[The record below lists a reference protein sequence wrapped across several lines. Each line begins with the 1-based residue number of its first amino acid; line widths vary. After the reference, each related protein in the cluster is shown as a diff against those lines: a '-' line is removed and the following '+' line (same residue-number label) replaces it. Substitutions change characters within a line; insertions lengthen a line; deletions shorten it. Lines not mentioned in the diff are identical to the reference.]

1 MPSFSSPSLLAVA
14 QALADGRTTGRALIE
29 QALERINDPQGEGA
43 RVFISVHADEAR
55 RQADRM
61 DILRQQGRAP
71 TIAAGLPVS
80 IKDLF
85 DEAGSISQAGSRV
98 LEKASPAC
106 MDAPAIRNMKQAGMV
121 SMGRTTMTEFAFSGV
136 GINPHFGTPAN
147 PWRRQEQRIP
157 GGSSSGAAISVSD
170 GMALAGI
177 GSDTGGSCRIPA
189 ALTGLVGFKPTA
201 RRISTQG
208 TVPLSTTLDSVG
220 SIGHT
225 VRCCWAADSLMAT
238 GTLRVQNAPN
248 GRNGGRLRL
257 GILSTMVMDGMD
269 QIVAQ
274 TWERCLSHLSSK
286 GVVLETFSCP
296 PLLDIPIANSKGG
309 FPAAEALA
317 WHTPLLA
324 EHAQTYDPFVLQRIL
339 KGQEQSA
346 VDYITLLQDRARL
359 IRRSADIMEHYDAV
373 ILPTVPVIAPRISD
387 MDDTARYVAT
397 NLLLLRNTAIAN
409 FLDLCAISLPCHKP
423 GDAPVGL
430 MVMGQHGQDDRLF
443 EIAAQLEHILVA

>member
-1 MPSFSSPSLLAVA
+1 MTSFPYPSLLAAA
-14 QALADGRTTGRALIE
+14 QALADGRTTARALVE

-43 RVFISVHADEAR
+43 RVFMTVHADAAR
-55 RQADRM
+55 RQADIM
-61 DILRQQGRAP
+61 DTLRQQGRAP

-80 IKDLF
+80 VKDLF
-85 DEAGSISQAGSRV
+85 DEAGCVSRAGSLV
-98 LEKASPAC
+98 LENAAPAS
-106 MDAPAIRNMKQAGMV
+106 MDAPAIRNIKQAGML

-201 RRISTQG
+201 GRISTQG
-208 TVPLSTTLDSVG
+208 TIPLSSTLDSVG
-220 SIGHT
+220 SIGRT
-225 VRCCWAADSLMAT
+225 VGCCWAVDSLMAT
-238 GTLRVQNAPN
+238 GTLHVQDAPN
-248 GRNGGRLRL
+248 GQTGNTLRL

-269 QIVAQ
+269 QTVAQ
-274 TWERCLSHLSSK
+274 TWEHCLSRLATK

-296 PLLDIPIANSKGG
+296 PLLDIPTANSKGG

-339 KGQEQSA
+339 RGHEQTA
-346 VDYITLLQDRARL
+346 VDYITLLQARARL
-359 IRRSADIMEHYDAV
+359 IRQAADIMVHYDAV
-373 ILPTVPVIAPRISD
+373 ILPTVPVIAPKISD
-387 MDDTARYVAT
+387 MDDNAQYVAT
-397 NLLLLRNTAIAN
+397 NMLLLRNTGIAN

-430 MVMGQHGQDDRLF
+430 MIMGQNGQDSRLF
-443 EIAAQLEHILVA
+443 EIAAQLEHLLAE

>member
-1 MPSFSSPSLLAVA
+1 MTFFPYPSLLAAA
-14 QALADGRTTGRALIE
+14 QALADGRTTARALVE

-43 RVFISVHADEAR
+43 RVFMTVHADAAR
-55 RQADRM
+55 RQADIM
-61 DILRQQGRAP
+61 DTLRQQGRAP

-80 IKDLF
+80 VKDLF
-85 DEAGSISQAGSRV
+85 DEAGCVSRAGSLV
-98 LEKASPAC
+98 LENAAPAS
-106 MDAPAIRNMKQAGMV
+106 MDASAIRNIKQAGML

-170 GMALAGI
+170 SMALAGI

-201 RRISTQG
+201 GRISTQG
-208 TVPLSTTLDSVG
+208 TIPLSSTLDSVG
-220 SIGHT
+220 SIGRT
-225 VRCCWAADSLMAT
+225 VRCCWAVDSLMAT
-238 GTLRVQNAPN
+238 GTLHVQDAPY
-248 GRNGGRLRL
+248 GRTGSTLRL

-269 QIVAQ
+269 QTVAQ
-274 TWERCLSHLSSK
+274 TWEHCLSRLAAK
-286 GVVLETFSCP
+286 GVALETFSCP
-296 PLLDIPIANSKGG
+296 PLLDIPTANSKGG

-339 KGQEQSA
+339 RGHEQTA
-346 VDYITLLQDRARL
+346 VDYITLLQARARL
-359 IRRSADIMEHYDAV
+359 IRQAADIMVHYDAV
-373 ILPTVPVIAPRISD
+373 ILPTVPVIAPKISD
-387 MDDTARYVAT
+387 MDDNAQYVAT
-397 NLLLLRNTAIAN
+397 NMLLLRNTAIAN

-430 MVMGQHGQDDRLF
+430 MVMGQNGQDSRLF
-443 EIAAQLEHILVA
+443 EIAAQLEHLLAE

>member
-1 MPSFSSPSLLAVA
+1 MTSFPYPSLLAAA
-14 QALADGRTTGRALIE
+14 QALADGRTTARALVE
-29 QALERINDPQGEGA
+29 QALERINDPQGEGL
-43 RVFISVHADEAR
+43 RVFMTVHADAAR
-55 RQADRM
+55 RQADIM
-61 DILRQQGRAP
+61 DTLRQQGRAP

-80 IKDLF
+80 VKDLF
-85 DEAGSISQAGSRV
+85 DEAGCVSRAGSLV
-98 LEKASPAC
+98 LENAAPAS
-106 MDAPAIRNMKQAGMV
+106 MDAPAIRNLTQAGML

-201 RRISTQG
+201 GRISTQG
-208 TVPLSTTLDSVG
+208 TIPLSSTLDSVG
-220 SIGHT
+220 SIGCT
-225 VRCCWAADSLMAT
+225 VGCCWAVDSLMAT
-238 GTLRVQNAPN
+238 GTLHVQDAPN
-248 GRNGGRLRL
+248 GQTGNTLRL

-269 QIVAQ
+269 QTVAQ
-274 TWERCLSHLSSK
+274 TWEHCLSRLAAK
-286 GVVLETFSCP
+286 GVALETFSCP
-296 PLLDIPIANSKGG
+296 PLLDIPTANSKGG

-339 KGQEQSA
+339 RGHEQTA
-346 VDYITLLQDRARL
+346 VDYITLLQARARL
-359 IRRSADIMEHYDAV
+359 IRQAADIMVHYDAV
-373 ILPTVPVIAPRISD
+373 ILPTVPVIAPKISD
-387 MDDTARYVAT
+387 MDDNAQYVAT
-397 NLLLLRNTAIAN
+397 NMLLLRNTAIAN

-430 MVMGQHGQDDRLF
+430 MVMGQNGQDSRLF
-443 EIAAQLEHILVA
+443 EIAAQLEHLLAE

>member
-1 MPSFSSPSLLAVA
+1 MTSFPYPSLLAVA
-14 QALADGRTTGRALIE
+14 QALADGRTTARALVE
-29 QALERINDPQGEGA
+29 QALERIDDPQGEGA
-43 RVFISVHADEAR
+43 RVFMTVHADAAR
-55 RQADRM
+55 RQADIM
-61 DILRQQGRAP
+61 DTLRQQGRAP

-80 IKDLF
+80 VKDLF
-85 DEAGSISQAGSRV
+85 DEAGCVSRAGSLV
-98 LEKASPAC
+98 LENAAPAS
-106 MDAPAIRNMKQAGMV
+106 MDAPAIRNLTQAGML

-201 RRISTQG
+201 GRISTQG
-208 TVPLSTTLDSVG
+208 TIPLSSTLDSVG
-220 SIGHT
+220 SIGRT
-225 VRCCWAADSLMAT
+225 VGCCWAVDSLMAT
-238 GTLRVQNAPN
+238 GTLHVQDAPN
-248 GRNGGRLRL
+248 GQTGNTLRL

-269 QIVAQ
+269 QTVAQ
-274 TWERCLSHLSSK
+274 TWEHCLSRLATK

-296 PLLDIPIANSKGG
+296 PLLDIPTANSKGG

-339 KGQEQSA
+339 RGHEQTA
-346 VDYITLLQDRARL
+346 VDYITLLQARTRL
-359 IRRSADIMEHYDAV
+359 IRQAADIMVHYDAV
-373 ILPTVPVIAPRISD
+373 ILPTVPVIAPKISD
-387 MDDTARYVAT
+387 MDDNAQYVAT
-397 NLLLLRNTAIAN
+397 NMLLLRNTAIAN

-430 MVMGQHGQDDRLF
+430 MVMGQNGQDSRLF
-443 EIAAQLEHILVA
+443 EIAAQLEHLLAE